1 MRALLGAGTPK
12 EVASFTNAFVFV
24 IHAADAIAIVVV
36 AAFDAEIAVLIL
48 AIASRRCLIISV
60 LHFVTGLLMAL
71 DRAVSL
77 RSDLETGP
85 LTPAAPSGQLA
96 NGR

>member
-24 IHAADAIAIVVV
+24 SHAADAIASVVV

-48 AIASRRCLIISV
+48 AIAP
-60 LHFVTGLLMAL
+60 
-71 DRAVSL
+71 DAV
-77 RSDLETGP
+77 
-85 LTPAAPSGQLA
+85 
-96 NGR
+96 